1 MGETVISTLPIN
13 VRFLLTKTP
22 PLSLA
27 HQALPA
33 HWALSP
39 GEHVPLALTFS
50 NIQYL
55 RVTVGSFDRHGWY
68 NPRNRRHR
76 TDLISPYFCRI
87 PLYSQLLPL
96 TTSLPPDLGN
106 VYSFWQDTP
115 ETFQPYFVYPVAFSS
130 MDPIPRVRRMVIE
143 PTSLLFSKV
152 MFLTYVWLITN
163 ESLKSTMSL
172 TNLTVVLLTT
182 YEL

>member
-55 RVTVGSFDRHGWY
+55 RVTVGSFDRHG
-68 NPRNRRHR
+68 
-76 TDLISPYFCRI
+76 
-87 PLYSQLLPL
+87 
-96 TTSLPPDLGN
+96 
-106 VYSFWQDTP
+106 
-115 ETFQPYFVYPVAFSS
+115 
-130 MDPIPRVRRMVIE
+130 
-143 PTSLLFSKV
+143 
-152 MFLTYVWLITN
+152 
-163 ESLKSTMSL
+163 
-172 TNLTVVLLTT
+172 
-182 YEL
+182 